1 MGPKKPPSAKKGAA
15 KLDTAA
21 STKKAKAVD
30 EPEAA
35 SSSKRQAMDKGDVS
49 RMLGYLKY
57 HARDGNKDASD
68 KQDARAA
75 MDKYNV
81 LSGQDK
87 LGFLE
92 KYDQNKGSLK
102 WVYTYQAVSQ
112 EIESKKVVQ
121 AVLQQM
127 LADIAVVSHVQ
138 VYVYMY
144 IFL

>member
-1 MGPKKPPSAKKGAA
+1 M
-15 KLDTAA
+15 
-21 STKKAKAVD
+21 
-30 EPEAA
+30 
-35 SSSKRQAMDKGDVS
+35 
-49 RMLGYLKY
+49 Y
-57 HARDGNKDASD
+57 HARDVNKDASD

-81 LSGQDK
+81 LSGLDK
-87 LGFLE
+87 LGCLE

-112 EIESKKVVQ
+112 EVESKKVVQ